1 VDDSNCKGLAGRP
14 VVWDPCD
21 VWHRL
26 LHDHPVRIEDPA
38 GSTGRM
44 ERATA
49 REFWIS
55 IADYPDPL
63 QDALFVIAHAE
74 GFEAA
79 VTALDRAVAAHLAA
93 VTSADARATPWP
105 LRRAS

>member
-1 VDDSNCKGLAGRP
+1 MDASNCKPSADRP
-14 VVWDPCD
+14 VVWDPYD

-38 GSTGRM
+38 GSTGCM
-44 ERATA
+44 NPATA

-79 VTALDRAVAAHLAA
+79 VAALDRAVAEHLAA
-93 VTSADARATPWP
+93 VSHAASRADAW
-105 LRRAS
+105 LGRRAS

>member
-1 VDDSNCKGLAGRP
+1 MSQIDCNPAADRP
-14 VVWDPCD
+14 VVWDPYD

-26 LHDHPVRIEDPA
+26 LREHPVRVENPA
-38 GSTGRM
+38 GSTGCM
-44 ERATA
+44 NPATA

-79 VTALDRAVAAHLAA
+79 VAALDRAVAAHLAA
-93 VTSADARATPWP
+93 EASPSSPPAPWIR
-105 LRRAS
+105 RRAS